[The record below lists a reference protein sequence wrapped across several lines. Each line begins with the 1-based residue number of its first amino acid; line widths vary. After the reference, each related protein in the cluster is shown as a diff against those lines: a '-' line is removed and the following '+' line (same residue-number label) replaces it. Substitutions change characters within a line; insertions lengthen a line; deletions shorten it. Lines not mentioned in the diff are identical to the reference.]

1 MSGYCLT
8 PNEKI
13 FTYIMARISYIR
25 KDDVRFVQDQ
35 HAFFQLHRGGQLY
48 WWKKPEK
55 TTPSHGQTYEI
66 S

>member
-1 MSGYCLT
+1 
-8 PNEKI
+8 
-13 FTYIMARISYIR
+13 MARISYIR